1 VSTMG
6 SGAKI
11 EMYLDKIKRFA
22 DERLTP
28 SQARL
33 FEPFVVQYYAR
44 TSPEDLAERRVEDLY
59 GAAMA
64 HLSYARHRT
73 AGAPAVR
80 VYTPDVDRHGYSSPH
95 SVVEVVNDDM
105 PFLVDSLSMELTR
118 EGIGLHLS
126 IHPVIRVRRDA
137 NGELLEI
144 YPEVAGEEGAPESFI
159 RFEVD
164 RQTSDAALEE
174 IRANLVRVLGDVRG
188 AVEDWPAMCRQAGA
202 IVASLDE
209 DARPLAAEEREEA
222 AALLEWL
229 VDGHFV
235 FLGYREYELV
245 PDGGGD
251 MLQSVEG
258 SGLGIL
264 RESSRRPTSH
274 SYSDLPPD
282 VRRMARESNLLNLTK
297 ANSRSTVHR
306 RNYLDYVGIKRFDE
320 QGVVVAERRFLGL
333 YTTGVYKQSPQDIPI
348 LRRTVS
354 AVVERAGF
362 APDSHGGKALLEI
375 LDNYPRDELFQMSAD
390 ELFDSAMAIL
400 GLQDR
405 QRLRLLVRHDKFGRF
420 VSCLVF
426 LPRDRL
432 TPALEQRI
440 QQTLK
445 GAFHGVHLEQTTAMT
460 EGGVLVR
467 LHLVIYT
474 EPGSAPDYD
483 AHELETQLA
492 EAMRSWSED
501 LHDALVDEFGEER
514 GMQLHR
520 RYGGDAFGAGYME
533 DILPRAAVSDIRHM
547 ESLVGN
553 GGFSVNLHRPIESDE
568 GTLRLKLFRSGR
580 PITLSDVLPLIENMG
595 MQVAD
600 ERLYEVWPQ
609 ESDPIWLYDF
619 GLRFTGELQL
629 DSGGVRDRFHEAFR
643 EVWQGLVENDG
654 FNRLVLR
661 AGLRARDVG
670 VVRAYAKYLRQTGTV
685 LGEDFISTTLTNNP
699 GLARLLIEL
708 FHARFDPDRGGA
720 QEREPA
726 SSALIA
732 EFERG
737 LDAVV
742 NLNEDRVLRRLLGTS
757 LATVRTNFFQTQAD
771 GSPKPWLSLKL
782 DSHQVPDLPLPRPLF
797 ETFVCSPRTEGIH
810 LRGGRVARGG
820 LRWSDRLEDY
830 RTEVLGLMKAQTV
843 KNAVIVPVGAKGGFV
858 VKSSPP
864 GDLDAL
870 AAEGVECYRTLVRG
884 LLDITDNLVGGLV
897 VPPPRVVRHD
907 EDDPYLVVAADKGTA
922 TFSDIANALSADYS
936 FWLGDAFASGGSSG
950 YDHKEMAITAR
961 GAWVSVRRHL
971 RELGIDVAR
980 DGLTAFGIGD
990 MSGDVFGNGMLLEP
1004 NLSLVAAF
1012 DHRHI
1017 FLDPD
1022 PDPAVGF
1029 SERRRLFELAR
1040 SSWANYDASLIS
1052 KGGGVFPRTAKS
1064 IAISPEVQRALDIGA
1079 ASLTPDDLIR
1089 AILRA
1094 PVGLFWNGGIGT
1106 YVKSSDA
1113 TNAEVGDKTNDSV
1126 RVNGSELRCRVV
1138 GEGGNLGLTQLA
1150 RVEFAR
1156 LGGRIFTDAIDNSAG
1171 VDCSDYEV
1179 NIKILLDRV
1188 VSDGMMTPK
1197 QRDSLLAEMTD
1208 EVANHVLRDNEGQ
1221 TRALTIAMSHAAS
1234 MVSVHARFIAMLE
1247 RSGRLNREIEYLPS
1261 SDEMRERMAAGTGL
1275 TAPELSVLLAYSK
1288 SAIYN
1293 ELLGSDVP
1301 EDTFLHG
1308 ELEDYFPAALRERFA
1323 APMAVHPL
1331 RREIIATRLTNS
1343 VVNQAGI
1350 TFVFRLAEETAMST
1364 ADIVRAHTAALEIFD
1379 IDTIWSQ
1386 IDRIDEATPAAVQV
1400 GLFLEARTLAE
1411 RASRWL
1417 LRQRSQPLD
1426 ITTTVEYFA
1435 ADIKLL
1441 AERLPEL
1448 LSGNAA
1454 TAFAETVQRLEAAF
1468 VPGALARRVAG
1479 LPVLLSGLD
1488 IVDIARAAG
1497 RSLEEAAAAYFALG
1511 DLLNLDWIRDR
1522 ILELPRDDR
1531 WQALARAALR
1541 DDLYSVRA
1549 AITAEVLRTGSSG
1562 TDGARQVELWFAKI
1576 GAAGERCVS
1585 ALEEIV
1591 AGGRA
1596 DLTILSVAL
1605 REIRELNHAGSA
1617 GVRVSAGD
1625 SGE

>member
-1 VSTMG
+1 MG

-11 EMYLDKIKRFA
+11 EMYLEKIRRFA

-28 SQARL
+28 GQARL

-44 TSPEDLAERRVEDLY
+44 TSPDDLAERRVEDLY

-64 HLSYARHRT
+64 HLSHARHRT

-95 SVVEVVNDDM
+95 TVVEIVNDDM
-105 PFLVDSLSMELTR
+105 PFLVDSLTMELTR
-118 EGIGLHLS
+118 EGVGLHLA
-126 IHPVIRVRRDA
+126 IHPVMRVRRDL
-137 NGELLEI
+137 NGELQEI
-144 YPEVAGEEGAPESFI
+144 YAEAAGEEGAAESFL
-159 RFEVD
+159 RLEVD
-164 RQTSDAALEE
+164 RQTSDAALDE
-174 IRANLVRVLGDVRG
+174 IKVNLVRILRDVRA
-188 AVEDWPAMCRQAGA
+188 AVEDWPAMCQQ
-202 IVASLDE
+202 VATIAAALDVE
-209 DARPLAAEEREEA
+209 ARAVDASEREEA
-222 AALLEWL
+222 AALLKWL
-229 VDGHFV
+229 GEGHLV

-245 PDGGGD
+245 PNGGD
-251 MLQSVEG
+251 DILQSVEG

-264 RESSRRPTSH
+264 REASGPPTSH
-274 SYSDLPPD
+274 SYSGLPPD
-282 VRRMARESNLLNLTK
+282 VRRMAREPNLLNLTK

-348 LRRTVS
+348 LRRTVR

-375 LDNYPRDELFQMSAD
+375 LDNYPRDELFQMSPA

-432 TPALEQRI
+432 TQSLEQRI

-445 GAFHGVHLEQTTAMT
+445 EAFHGVHLEQTTAMT

-474 EPGSAPDYD
+474 EAGSAPDYD
-483 AHELETQLA
+483 VHELEAQLA
-492 EAMRSWSED
+492 GAMRTWSED
-501 LHDALVDEFGEER
+501 LHDALIDEFGEER
-514 GMQLHR
+514 GMQLYR

-568 GTLRLKLFRSGR
+568 GTLRLKLFRSGL
-580 PITLSDVLPLIENMG
+580 PISLSDVLPVIENMG

-619 GLRFTGELQL
+619 GLRYTGELQL
-629 DSGGVRDRFHEAFR
+629 DSGGVRERFHEAFR
-643 EVWQGLVENDG
+643 EVWQGVVENDG

-670 VVRAYAKYLRQTGTV
+670 VLRAYAKYLRQTGTV
-685 LGEDFISTTLTNNP
+685 LGEEYIASTLANNP

-708 FHARFDPDRGGA
+708 FHTRFDPDRGA
-720 QEREPA
+720 PEERQPA
-726 SSALIA
+726 SEALVA

-742 NLNEDRVLRRLLGTS
+742 NLNEDRVLRRLLGTC
-757 LATVRTNFFQTQAD
+757 LATVRTNFFRVQPD
-771 GSPKPWLSLKL
+771 GTPKGWLSLKL
-782 DSHQVPDLPLPRPLF
+782 DSQTVPDLPLPRPMF
-797 ETFVCSPRTEGIH
+797 ETFVCSPRMEGIH

-858 VKSSPP
+858 VKSPP
-864 GDLDAL
+864 LGDLDAI

-884 LLDITDNLVGGLV
+884 LLDITDNLVGGQVL
-897 VPPPRVVRHD
+897 PPARVVRHD

-950 YDHKEMAITAR
+950 YDHKAMAITAR

-980 DGLTAFGIGD
+980 DGLKAVGVGD

-1004 NLSLVAAF
+1004 RLALVAAF

-1022 PDPAVGF
+1022 PDPATSF
-1029 SERRRLFELAR
+1029 PERRRLFELAR

-1052 KGGGVFPRTAKS
+1052 EGGGVFPRTAKS
-1064 IAISPEVQRALDIGA
+1064 VPLSPQVQAVLDIGA
-1079 ASLTPDDLIR
+1079 ASLTPDELIQ

-1094 PVGLFWNGGIGT
+1094 PVDLFWNGGIGT
-1106 YVKSSDA
+1106 YVKASEE

-1126 RVNGSELRCRVV
+1126 RVSASELRCRVV
-1138 GEGGNLGLTQLA
+1138 GEGGNLGLTQLG
-1150 RVEFAR
+1150 RVEFAW

-1171 VDCSDYEV
+1171 VDCSDHEV

-1188 VSDGMMTPK
+1188 VADGMMTPK
-1197 QRDSLLAEMTD
+1197 QRDSLLAEMAD
-1208 EVANHVLRDNEGQ
+1208 EVAHHVLRDNEGQ
-1221 TRALTIAMSHAAS
+1221 TRALTIALSHAPS
-1234 MVSVHARFIAMLE
+1234 MLSVHARFIATLE
-1247 RSGRLNREIEYLPS
+1247 RSGRLNREIEYIPS
-1261 SDEMRERMAAGTGL
+1261 GEELRERMAGGRGL
-1275 TAPELSVLLAYSK
+1275 TAPELSVLLAYAK
-1288 SAIYN
+1288 SAIYT

-1308 ELEDYFPAALRERFA
+1308 ELEDYFPAPLREHYA
-1323 APMAVHPL
+1323 AQMATHPL

-1343 VVNQAGI
+1343 TVNQAGM
-1350 TFVFRLAEETAMST
+1350 TFVFRLAEETGMST
-1364 ADIVRAHTAALEIFD
+1364 ADIVRAHTAAIEIFD
-1379 IDTIWSQ
+1379 IDEIWSQ
-1386 IDRIDEATPAAVQV
+1386 IDQLDEATPASVQV
-1400 GLFLEARTLAE
+1400 GLFGEARTLAE

-1417 LRQRSQPLD
+1417 LRQRRQPLA

-1435 ADIKLL
+1435 ADLQLL
-1441 AERLPEL
+1441 AERLHEL
-1448 LSGNAA
+1448 LRGNDA
-1454 TAFAETVQRLEAAF
+1454 TTFAETVQRLEAVF
-1468 VPGALARRVAG
+1468 VPGALARRIAG
-1479 LPVLLSGLD
+1479 LPALLSGLD
-1488 IVDIARAAG
+1488 IIDIARAAG
-1497 RSLEEAAAAYFALG
+1497 RNLEEAAATYFALG
-1511 DLLNLDWIRDR
+1511 EMLNLDWVRDR
-1522 ILELPRDDR
+1522 IVELPRDDR
-1531 WQALARAALR
+1531 WQALARTALR

-1549 AITAEVLRTGSSG
+1549 AITAEVLGKGSSG
-1562 TDGARQVELWFAKI
+1562 TDGAQQVELWFSKI
-1576 GAAGERCVS
+1576 GAAGGRCVS

-1591 AGGRA
+1591 AGGRG
-1596 DLTILSVAL
+1596 DLAILSVAL
-1605 REIRELNHAGSA
+1605 REIRGLTHAGSA
-1617 GVRVSAGD
+1617 VAG
-1625 SGE
+1625 